1 MAWAQNRY
9 GIEGGDGMIQQ
20 GDCAS
25 ARLKSLLLHLL
36 INTFSS
42 ILLTASS
49 AFVQAFSS
57 PSRAE
62 VDVAHQRG
70 QWLHIGTLSWRN
82 LLGIS
87 RKKVAVC
94 IFLLLSSIP
103 FHLLHN
109 SLVFVSVSMS
119 YYMVVGVTPYFI
131 DELHWDPLDRLAYLQ
146 DLPGEWERLEPVQ
159 CIEAYSD
166 SFQNTKRHV
175 FLVTSTA
182 NYSNSVF
189 LENSDYA
196 SVTDRSFSWM
206 CSEGET
212 GGQRGVCS
220 PEELLQALGNGG
232 QWHVNGRPT
241 SHCLAEHVEAQCAV
255 VFHHGIMVAVLVING
270 IMLLAMLYVIDRFNA
285 EHLLDTVGDAVMS
298 FLGNQDSTT
307 WHMCLATR
315 LDFEKPGFH
324 ETARKT
330 IQQQAAE
337 MGSWRYKETLDRIH

>member
-25 ARLKSLLLHLL
+25 ARLTSLLLHLL
-36 INTFSS
+36 IKTFSS

-62 VDVAHQRG
+62 SG
-70 QWLHIGTLSWRN
+70 F
-82 LLGIS
+82 
-87 RKKVAVC
+87 C
-94 IFLLLSSIP
+94 IT
-103 FHLLHN
+103 
-109 SLVFVSVSMS
+109 VS
-119 YYMVVGVTPYFI
+119 
-131 DELHWDPLDRLAYLQ
+131 ELHWDRLDRLAYLQ

-189 LENSDYA
+189 LENSYYA
-196 SVTDRSFSWM
+196 SVTDRNFSWM

-220 PEELLQALGNGG
+220 PEELLQALRNGG

-330 IQQQAAE
+330 IQQQQQRWAH
-337 MGSWRYKETLDRIH
+337 GITKRRWIGFISL